1 MDWRLRALLKSGR
14 GQEGF
19 TLVVAMGIGVIILLL
34 TATLITKAQEDQVN
48 AIAQSQTGNS
58 LAVAEGGMAR
68 VLAELT
74 QANNSVLLT
83 RNYDSVDLKTNKT
96 YFGPDGIF
104 KNGDEENTAVNEW
117 TSIPATCGSAAASPS
132 INYSGTIGTNGQ
144 YSLKAYRYNSIRKT
158 GTFLVEGKQANSVS
172 YVETTLSIST
182 GQDFP
187 GVLASESA
195 YLQGRSILGKNGNV
209 YYNPAL
215 SANSSLTGFAA
226 PGDANR
232 GQYLNAIWSGAI
244 DGYTGDPVSGK
255 IVACQRSFTIPHTP
269 QGAYLN
275 LGTLKGNGTV
285 VALGGGI
292 TSYQTSKVELQAT
305 DTWTFDTTAGPI
317 YLYVAGTFS
326 MKGSAKILNIRS
338 DGQPPRV
345 GDLRIIGSG
354 GSGYEFGLFGNAC
367 IQTAFIYNRESDLQ
381 IQTIGDGCASPG
393 NTNVEGVV
401 WVEDLLSSR
410 NDAATRLDPDYDGDI
425 IKTITVPPITSGI
438 AVPDDVSSLSDILTT
453 GLNQPIPIKGKLN
466 AVLSWR
472 RVQL

>member
-1 MDWRLRALLKSGR
+1 
-14 GQEGF
+14 
-19 TLVVAMGIGVIILLL
+19 MGIGVIVLLL
-34 TATLITKAQEDQVN
+34 TALLITRAEEDQVN
-48 AIAQSQTGNS
+48 AIAQSRTSNS

-83 RNYDSVDLKTNKT
+83 RSYDPINSKAGTT
-96 YFGPDGIF
+96 YFGPDGIS
-104 KNGDEENTAVNEW
+104 KNGDEESAAVNEW
-117 TSIPATCGSAAASPS
+117 TSIPATCGAAAASPS
-132 INYSGTIGTNGQ
+132 INYSGTIGTNGK
-144 YSLKAYRYNSIRKT
+144 YSLKAYRYNPTRKT

-187 GVLASESA
+187 GVLVSESV

-209 YYNPAL
+209 YYAPAL
-215 SANSSLTGFAA
+215 SDNPSLTGFAA

-255 IVACQRSFTIPHTP
+255 IVACQRSFTIPYTP
-269 QGAYLN
+269 QGTN
-275 LGTLKGNGTV
+275 LGALKGNGTV
-285 VALGGGI
+285 VAPGGGI
-292 TSYQTSKVELQAT
+292 TSYQTSKVELQGT

-317 YLYVAGTFS
+317 YLYVVGTFS

-367 IQTAFIYNRESDLQ
+367 IQTSFIYNRESDLQ
-381 IQTIGDGCASPG
+381 IQTIGDGCATPG

-410 NDAATRLDPDYDGDI
+410 NNAATRLDPDVDGDI
-425 IKTITVPPITSGI
+425 TKTITVPPITSGI

-453 GLNQPIPIKGKLN
+453 GLNQPIPVKGKLN